1 MEKEKK
7 HLPISF
13 SGSTEDI
20 YETKISNGMWIFY
33 DIPGNAGWILY
44 TVAFILILVK
54 QPEYL
59 ENPMAGNLFVAG
71 RLLFRGY
78 KRT

>member
-1 MEKEKK
+1 
-7 HLPISF
+7 
-13 SGSTEDI
+13 
-20 YETKISNGMWIFY
+20 MWIFY